1 LPFQGY
7 VATDRKIAENSVQL
21 KRWIRAVLRGL
32 MFLREQPDQAAE
44 VAMKRLRLRNVT
56 KAMLIEA
63 IKGYAR
69 ALPEGVPG
77 LPSAE
82 GIKNILEYEIRL
94 PMKLD
99 APVAAEKFLDL
110 RWVAEVK
117 KELEQKRQ

>member
-1 LPFQGY
+1 
-7 VATDRKIAENSVQL
+7 
-21 KRWIRAVLRGL
+21 
-32 MFLREQPDQAAE
+32 
-44 VAMKRLRLRNVT
+44 
-56 KAMLIEA
+56 
-63 IKGYAR
+63 
-69 ALPEGVPG
+69 

>member
-1 LPFQGY
+1 
-7 VATDRKIAENSVQL
+7 
-21 KRWIRAVLRGL
+21 
-32 MFLREQPDQAAE
+32 
-44 VAMKRLRLRNVT
+44 
-56 KAMLIEA
+56 MLTEA
-63 IKGYAR
+63 IKSYAR
-69 ALPEGVPG
+69 ALPQGVPG

-117 KELEQKRQ
+117 KEIEQKTK